1 MASLNFESL
10 NADSKGQLGC
20 TLASLILSDSKH
32 PITSD
37 EINKLLHAAKLEVP
51 AYWPVLFG
59 NSLNGQNLTDLVSGS
74 SHSGPAEASGPA
86 QADAKKADE
95 KKDAPKKDAK
105 PEKAPE
111 PEPEMDMDMGD
122 LFG

>member
-1 MASLNFESL
+1 MASLNFDSL

-32 PITSD
+32 PVNPD
-37 EINKLLHAAKLEVP
+37 EINKLLKAAKLEVP
-51 AYWPVLFG
+51 AYWAVLFG
-59 NSLNGQNLTDLVSGS
+59 NALNGQNITELVSGS

-86 QADAKKADE
+86 KVEEKKADD
-95 KKDAPKKDAK
+95 KKADPKKDAK
-105 PEKAPE
+105 PEKKEE

>member
-10 NADSKGQLGC
+10 NPDSKGQLGC
-20 TLASLILSDSKH
+20 TLASLILSDSNRQ
-32 PITSD
+32 INSD
-37 EINKLLHAAKLEVP
+37 EINKLLNAAKVDVP
-51 AYWPVLFG
+51 PYWAVLFG
-59 NSLNGQNLTDLVSGS
+59 NSLTGQNISSLVTGS
-74 SHSGPAEASGPA
+74 SNSGPVQASGPA
-86 QADAKKADE
+86 KAEQKKEDE

-111 PEPEMDMDMGD
+111 PEPEVDMDMGD